1 MLETLQNEAE
11 LYAVLFKSI
20 DAKCSIIYPTFLSTN
35 THTHTHPAP
44 FMCLNSYI
52 HMTCIDHPVCVCAF
66 ILAYLSWNQDFSPN
80 PIPSSLALRYTGLV
94 APRHVGPSFPD
105 QGSNSILCTGRR
117 ILTHWT
123 AREVPLECFQYF
135 CVSDSFCTVKPE
147 SFPFRPQIP
156 PQAWTSAVSR
166 NLQPS
171 GRK

>member
-1 MLETLQNEAE
+1 MPHNPPSLPLHTH
-11 LYAVLFKSI
+11 
-20 DAKCSIIYPTFLSTN
+20 

-66 ILAYLSWNQDFSPN
+66 ILAYLSRNQDFSPN
-80 PIPSSLALRYTGLV
+80 PIPSSLALRYTGLD
-94 APRHVGPSFPD
+94 APRHVGSSFPD
-105 QGSNSILCTGRR
+105 QGSNSILCTGSQ

-123 AREVPLECFQYF
+123 AREVPLERFQHF

-156 PQAWTSAVSR
+156 PRAQTSAVSR

-171 GRK
+171 GWK